1 MSYLLDALR
10 KSNSTSTATADPANN
25 SFAQQLSSTETN
37 TEGRFR
43 FYQSVTL
50 LLLAMVFIFAGYIL
64 GGGAEIIINGVQ
76 GKKITAL
83 PNDTHI
89 KNINTVAEGLKP
101 YYGMQ
106 STAAQ
111 YFLAPDI
118 YNQQLIADK
127 KQLARDER
135 EQLLAQQN
143 AQQKTKQQELNKQI
157 QSAIAQQGLLVKNSA
172 TDTFNNANSRNNQP
186 AETAPI
192 KLSLNKKELD
202 GVSPEL
208 LYAFET
214 AIDDS
219 NSSTFTDTENNANN
233 DVDSDIAPSLKKHGL
248 VSDSGVKSLALMP
261 MWLQKEVPI
270 LHFSL
275 HMYTSDWAS
284 SWIRLNDQDYYN
296 GDTTP
301 DGLVIE
307 EIQPQKVIMQ
317 YKGQIFSLPALS
329 NW

>member
-1 MSYLLDALR
+1 MSYILDALR
-10 KSNSTSTATADPANN
+10 KSNSTSTAEQANN
-25 SFAQQLSSTETN
+25 SFAQQLSSTESN
-37 TEGRFR
+37 PNNRFR
-43 FYQSVTL
+43 FYQPVSL
-50 LLLAMVFIFAGYIL
+50 LLLAMVFIFAGYIF

-83 PNDTHI
+83 PNDTNTE
-89 KNINTVAEGLKP
+89 NINTVAEGLKP

-106 STAAQ
+106 SAAAQ
-111 YFLAPDI
+111 YFLRPDI
-118 YNQQLIADK
+118 YNQQLIAGK
-127 KQLARDER
+127 KQLAKDEQ

-143 AQQKTKQQELNKQI
+143 AQQKAKQQELNKQI
-157 QSAIAQQGLLVKNSA
+157 QAAIAQQGLLVKNSA
-172 TDTFNNANSRNNQP
+172 NDTFNNTNSKNNQP

-192 KLSLNKKELD
+192 KLSLNKEGLD

-208 LYAFET
+208 LHAFET

-219 NSSTFTDTENNANN
+219 NSSTFTGTENNANN
-233 DVDSDIAPSLKKHGL
+233 EVDSELAPSLKKHGL

-261 MWLQKEVPI
+261 MWLQKEVPV

-275 HMYTSDWAS
+275 HMYTSEWAS
-284 SWIRLNDQDYYN
+284 SWVRLNGQDYYN
-296 GDTTP
+296 GDTTQ
-301 DGLVIE
+301 DGLIIE

-317 YKGQIFSLPALS
+317 YEGQRFSLPALS